1 MINWDC
7 KGIWFYLASRPVRPL
22 TEQVNFMLP
31 TYAIALLVT
40 IAAVWWFRQTSEDIY
55 TVLAAAVA
63 AIGFIIGFATAPLL
77 LKISILLLLL
87 LLEKRYLDSERRNT
101 CTR

>member
-1 MINWDC
+1 VREF
-7 KGIWFYLASRPVRPL
+7 GIASLPAQCVPP
-22 TEQVNFMLP
+22 TEQVSFMLP

-55 TVLAAAVA
+55 SVLAGAVA

-77 LKISILLLLL
+77 IKFGIVLLLLA
-87 LLEKRYLDSERRNT
+87 LEKRHLDSQRRRNT
-101 CTR
+101 CAR